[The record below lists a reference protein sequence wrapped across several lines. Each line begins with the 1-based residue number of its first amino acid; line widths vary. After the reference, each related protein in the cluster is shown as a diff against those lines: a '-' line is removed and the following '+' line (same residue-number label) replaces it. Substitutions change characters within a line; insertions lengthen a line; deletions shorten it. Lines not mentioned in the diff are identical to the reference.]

1 MDFTRNLFYTVLMKG
16 KKITFASLSVRLPLY
31 LALICIILS
40 AANGIIGYRVF
51 KSLFERQYRDITE
64 QIAETALSYIDV
76 ERISLYAAGA
86 PADKEWQSTDEK
98 LDVLTRTTELAYIY
112 VTVPDEKFENR
123 VYIYDTVHPDVTN
136 GKKIELGTVSS
147 LKKYD
152 EEYIQNLKN
161 VMLHGEPY
169 IRFVY
174 NSTGGHVTT
183 SIPVKDSTG
192 KNVAIMSVVKP
203 MSEIQEFKKSYRIIV
218 AVSSALITLL
228 FVVLFIALLMAKFV
242 KPVSLITNET
252 SHFAEH
258 KGHIS
263 DMLKKI
269 KGKDELGVLARAVEK
284 MSVDMN
290 KYIDD
295 LTHTT
300 AEKERL
306 SAELDVATQI
316 QANMLPRIFP
326 PYKDHPELELF
337 ASMEPAKEV
346 GGDFYDFFMVD
357 DDHFALAVGDVSGKG
372 VPAALF
378 MVIAKTLIK
387 NSILQGLGPGAVFER
402 VNNELCEGNDAGLF
416 VTCWMGILSLSTGKL
431 VFVNAGHTFPVLCHA
446 DKAEFLESKPN
457 LMLAGM
463 EGTAY
468 TEHSVS
474 LTKGDRLFVY
484 TDGVTE
490 ATNAKN
496 ELYGEERLIN
506 YIRGMSA
513 SDIQERLN
521 KIRADIDAFVNG
533 VPQFDDITMLELS
546 LKN

>member
-1 MDFTRNLFYTVLMKG
+1 MDFTRKVFYTVFMKQ
-16 KKITFASLSVRLPLY
+16 KKFTFASLSVRLPLY
-31 LALICIILS
+31 LALFCIILS
-40 AANGIIGYRVF
+40 AVNGIIGYRVF

-64 QIAETALSYIDV
+64 QIAETALSYLNT
-76 ERISLYAAGA
+76 ERIKDYAAGE
-86 PADKEWQSTDEK
+86 PADDEWYEADSK
-98 LDVLTRTTELAYIY
+98 LDMLTRTTRLAYIY

-123 VYIYDTVHPDVTN
+123 VYIYDTVHPEVTN
-136 GKKIELGTVSS
+136 GKKIELGKVAS

-161 VMLHGEPY
+161 VMLKGEPY

-183 SIPVKDSTG
+183 SIPVKNSAG
-192 KNVAIMSVVKP
+192 NIIAIMSVVKP
-203 MSEIQEFKKSYRIIV
+203 MSEIQDFKKSYRNVV
-218 AVSSALITLL
+218 AASSALITFF
-228 FVVLFIALLMAKFV
+228 FVVFFIGLLMARFV
-242 KPVSLITNET
+242 KPVSVITNET

-258 KGHIS
+258 KGRIS
-263 DMLKKI
+263 DKLLKI
-269 KGKDELGVLARAVEK
+269 KGKDELGVLARSIEK
-284 MSVDMN
+284 MSIDMN
-290 KYIDD
+290 NYIDD

-326 PYKDHPELELF
+326 PYKEHPELELF
-337 ASMEPAKEV
+337 ATMEPAKEV

-357 DDHFALAVGDVSGKG
+357 GDHFAVTVGDVSGKG

-387 NSILQGLGPGAVFER
+387 NSILQGLQPAQVFER

-416 VTCWMGILSLSTGKL
+416 VTCWMGILTISTGELK
-431 VFVNAGHTFPVLCHA
+431 FVNAGHTFPILHHENSV
-446 DKAEFLESKPN
+446 EFLKSKPD

-463 EGTAY
+463 EGMRY
-468 TEHSVS
+468 NEHSVM
-474 LTKGDRLFVY
+474 LTSGDRLFVY

-490 ATNAKN
+490 ATNVRE
-496 ELYGEERLIN
+496 ELYGEERLICFL
-506 YIRGMSA
+506 RKTETT
-513 SDIQERLN
+513 DIHKLLAEVRS
-521 KIRADIDAFVNG
+521 DIDAFVDG
-533 VPQFDDITMLELS
+533 VPQFDDITMLELL
-546 LKN
+546 LKG

>member
-1 MDFTRNLFYTVLMKG
+1 MDFTRKVFYTVFMKQ
-16 KKITFASLSVRLPLY
+16 KKFTFASLSVRLPLY
-31 LALICIILS
+31 LALFCIILS
-40 AANGIIGYRVF
+40 AVNGIIGYRVF

-64 QIAETALSYIDV
+64 QIAATALSYLDV
-76 ERISLYAAGA
+76 ERIKDYAAGA
-86 PADKEWQSTDEK
+86 PADDEWYEADSK
-98 LDVLTRTTELAYIY
+98 LDMLTRTTRLAYIY
-112 VTVPDEKFENR
+112 VTVPDEEFENR
-123 VYIYDTVHPDVTN
+123 VYIYDTVHPEVTN
-136 GKKIELGTVSS
+136 GKKIELGKVAS

-152 EEYIQNLKN
+152 EEYIRNLKN
-161 VMLHGEPY
+161 VMLNGEPY

-183 SIPVKDSTG
+183 SIPVKDSAG
-192 KNVAIMSVVKP
+192 SNIAIMSVVKP
-203 MSEIQEFKKSYRIIV
+203 MSEVQDFKKSYRTVV

-228 FVVLFIALLMAKFV
+228 FVVFFIGLLMAKFV
-242 KPVSLITNET
+242 KPVALITNET

-263 DMLKKI
+263 DKLLKI
-269 KGKDELGVLARAVEK
+269 KGKDELGVLARSIEK

-290 KYIDD
+290 KYIED

-326 PYKDHPELELF
+326 PYKEHPELELF
-337 ASMEPAKEV
+337 ATMEPAKEV
-346 GGDFYDFFMVD
+346 GGDFFDFFMVD
-357 DDHFALAVGDVSGKG
+357 SDHFALAVGDVSGKG

-387 NSILQGLGPGAVFER
+387 NSILQGLQPAQVFER

-416 VTCWMGILSLSTGKL
+416 VTCWMGILTISTGELK
-431 VFVNAGHTFPVLCHA
+431 FVNAGHTFPILHNANSV
-446 DKAEFLESKPN
+446 EFLKSKPD

-463 EGTAY
+463 EGMRY
-468 TEHSVS
+468 NEHSVK
-474 LTKGDRLFVY
+474 LVKGDRLFVY

-490 ATNAKN
+490 ATNARE
-496 ELYGEERLIN
+496 ELYGEERLISFL
-506 YIRGMSA
+506 RKT
-513 SDIQERLN
+513 ET
-521 KIRADIDAFVNG
+521 ADIHKLLAEVRGDIDSFVDG
-533 VPQFDDITMLELS
+533 VPQFDDITMLELM
-546 LKN
+546 LKD

>member
-1 MDFTRNLFYTVLMKG
+1 MK
-16 KKITFASLSVRLPLY
+16 KKQFSFASLSVRLPLY

-40 AANGIIGYRVF
+40 AVNGIIGYRVF

-76 ERISLYAAGA
+76 ERISSYASGA
-86 PADKEWQSTDEK
+86 PADEEWYETDEK
-98 LDVLTRTTELAYIY
+98 LDVLTRTTQLAYIY

-123 VYIYDTVHPDVTN
+123 VYIYDTVHPDVIN
-136 GKKIELGTVSS
+136 GKKIELGKVSS

-152 EEYIQNLKN
+152 EQYIQNLKN
-161 VMLHGEPY
+161 VMLKGEPY

-183 SIPVKDSTG
+183 SIPVKDSAG
-192 KNVAIMSVVKP
+192 KNIAIMSVVKP
-203 MSEIQEFKKSYRIIV
+203 MSEIQDFKKSYRNVV
-218 AVSSALITLL
+218 AVSSAIITFF
-228 FVVLFIALLMAKFV
+228 FVVFFIVLLLARFV
-242 KPVSLITNET
+242 KPVSVITNET

-258 KGHIS
+258 KGQLS
-263 DMLKKI
+263 ERLQKI
-269 KGKDELGVLARAVEK
+269 KGKDELGVLARAIEK

-290 KYIDD
+290 KYIED

-337 ASMEPAKEV
+337 ATMEPAKEV

-357 DDHFALAVGDVSGKG
+357 DDHFAVAVGDVSGKG

-387 NSILQGLGPGAVFER
+387 NSILQGLGPAAVFER

-416 VTCWMGILSLSTGKL
+416 VTCWMGILTLSTGELK
-431 VFVNAGHTFPVLCHA
+431 FVNAGHTFPVLCH
-446 DKAEFLESKPN
+446 DNKAEFLESKPN

-463 EGTAY
+463 EGMSY
-468 TEHSVS
+468 TEHSAT

-490 ATNAKN
+490 ATDAKN

-506 YIRGMSA
+506 FIRGMSC
-513 SDIQERLN
+513 SDIHERLT
-521 KIRADIDAFVNG
+521 KIRADIDTFVDG
-533 VPQFDDITMLELS
+533 APQFDDITMLELS

>member
-1 MDFTRNLFYTVLMKG
+1 
-16 KKITFASLSVRLPLY
+16 
-31 LALICIILS
+31 
-40 AANGIIGYRVF
+40 
-51 KSLFERQYRDITE
+51 
-64 QIAETALSYIDV
+64 
-76 ERISLYAAGA
+76 
-86 PADKEWQSTDEK
+86 
-98 LDVLTRTTELAYIY
+98 
-112 VTVPDEKFENR
+112 
-123 VYIYDTVHPDVTN
+123 
-136 GKKIELGTVSS
+136 
-147 LKKYD
+147 
-152 EEYIQNLKN
+152 
-161 VMLHGEPY
+161 
-169 IRFVY
+169 
-174 NSTGGHVTT
+174 
-183 SIPVKDSTG
+183 
-192 KNVAIMSVVKP
+192 
-203 MSEIQEFKKSYRIIV
+203 
-218 AVSSALITLL
+218 
-228 FVVLFIALLMAKFV
+228 MAKFV
-242 KPVSLITNET
+242 KPVALITSET

-378 MVIAKTLIK
+378 MVITKTLIK
-387 NSILQGLGPGAVFER
+387 NSILQGLGPAAVFER

-431 VFVNAGHTFPVLCHA
+431 VFVNAGHTFPILCHA
-446 DKAEFLESKPN
+446 DKADFLESKPN

-463 EGTAY
+463 VGTAY

-513 SDIQERLN
+513 SDIQERLT
-521 KIRADIDAFVNG
+521 KIRTDIDTFVDG